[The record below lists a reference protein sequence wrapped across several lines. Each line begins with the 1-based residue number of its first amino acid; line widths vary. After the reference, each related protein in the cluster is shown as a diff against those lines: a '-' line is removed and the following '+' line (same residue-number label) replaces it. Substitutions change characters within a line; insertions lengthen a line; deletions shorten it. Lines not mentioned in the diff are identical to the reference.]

1 MNQIVSKILMY
12 GDMPQDSIL
21 MQLSGICAD
30 LREHKQTKEELT
42 KRVFREVK
50 RLLIVATDYGF
61 DKNLWHDYLT
71 FLLITNENP
80 FSITCEKTGAH
91 EGSVNDFAKSDF
103 KAFKELFDYDFRWLE
118 GI

>member
-50 RLLIVATDYGF
+50 RLLIVATD
-61 DKNLWHDYLT
+61 
-71 FLLITNENP
+71 
-80 FSITCEKTGAH
+80 
-91 EGSVNDFAKSDF
+91 
-103 KAFKELFDYDFRWLE
+103 
-118 GI
+118 